1 MTTDTLSPVPPSSGG
16 GKRPD
21 DHLIASI
28 LATCFCCMPLGII
41 AIVQSCRSESLY
53 RQGRYEEALRASN
66 SAADWGNL
74 SFILGFIGA
83 LLGFAC
89 ALVSGS

>member
-1 MTTDTLSPVPPSSGG
+1 
-16 GKRPD
+16 
-21 DHLIASI
+21 
-28 LATCFCCMPLGII
+28 MPLGII

-74 SFILGFIGA
+74 SFILGFIGT

-89 ALVSGS
+89 VLVSGS